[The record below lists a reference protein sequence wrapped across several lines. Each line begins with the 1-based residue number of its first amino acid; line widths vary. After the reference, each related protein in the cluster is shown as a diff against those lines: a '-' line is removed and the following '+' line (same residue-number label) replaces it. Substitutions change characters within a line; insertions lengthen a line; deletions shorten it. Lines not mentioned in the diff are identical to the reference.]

1 MPAPQRCQLCDACL
15 TATEEIPGTCED
27 CRRVVP
33 HAATEW
39 HLPVAPVALP
49 RHGSSAQSTGG
60 LLLTAV
66 AAVAWMTTATLFV
79 LG

>member
-1 MPAPQRCQLCDACL
+1 MPAPQRCQLCDTCL

-39 HLPVAPVALP
+39 HLPVAPVALARP
-49 RHGSSAQSTGG
+49 GSAQSTGG
-60 LLLTAV
+60 LILTAV